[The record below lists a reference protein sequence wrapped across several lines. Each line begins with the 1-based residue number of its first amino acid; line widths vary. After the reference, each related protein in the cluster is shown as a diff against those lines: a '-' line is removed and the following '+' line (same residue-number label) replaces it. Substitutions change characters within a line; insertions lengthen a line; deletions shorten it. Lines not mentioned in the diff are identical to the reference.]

1 MISLFDTDV
10 VKFENPDYT
19 FEVRSDGCTYT
30 HKKKGVLEIN
40 FDDVLTIHHTRYC
53 NSNNNYMLMFTSV
66 DPLKKSI
73 DITLDTNPYYEGHN
87 IRETKT
93 LLVAFA
99 AHKLGKE
106 FPNNIGSLDVTLG
119 HSLKEKQIKLR
130 GNKIVGAKH
139 EVDID
144 QIKRVVCAATG
155 SINNFAIYTSETKK
169 GFFDKPDMSV
179 PINSITAHLL
189 EAIVTKNTGH
199 GIDFSH
205 GNSWDQKNSD
215 YIIIRFMDPGFFL
228 TDIGNFKEP
237 GVYLTDV
244 ENFKEDWQ
252 KVAFERVIPFGYYI
266 DGTM

>member
-10 VKFENPDYT
+10 VKFENPNYT
-19 FEVRSDGCTYT
+19 LEVRSDGCTYT
-30 HKKKGVLEIN
+30 HKKKGVLEID

-53 NSNNNYMLMFTSV
+53 NSNDNYMLMFTSV

-73 DITLDTNPYYEGHN
+73 DITLDTNPHYEGHN

-106 FPNNIGSLDVTLG
+106 FPNNIGSIDVTLG

-144 QIKRVVCAATG
+144 QIKRVVCVAGG

-199 GIDFSH
+199 GIDFSR
-205 GNSWDQKNSD
+205 GNAWDQKNSN

-228 TDIGNFKEP
+228 TDI
-237 GVYLTDV
+237 

-252 KVAFERVIPFGYYI
+252 KIAFERVIPFGYYI